1 MAGKLYSVRV
11 VRAIPGLSLGASV
24 EVSSTATAGPNLVQ
38 IREAFE
44 SKYGAEHMDHSN
56 MSCFEVRPL

>member
-1 MAGKLYSVRV
+1 MAEKLYSVRV
-11 VRAIPGLSLGASV
+11 IRTIPGISIGATV
-24 EVSSTATAGPNLVQ
+24 EVSAYGTSGPNLVQ

-44 SKYGAEHMDHSN
+44 DKYGAKYMDHAN